1 MNLGFEAQQSSTK
14 TKLEERGIEFNLG
27 APVTGSVSTNDSV
40 VVSSGDGKIRFFR
53 PNNDPYV
60 VQAHKGVILCMATN
74 GNYVLT
80 GGDDGRFLK
89 TSNNG
94 DIKEI
99 ANFGSQWV
107 DSVASHEFN
116 YACSSGRKAYLW
128 SNDKE
133 NATTLDNPSTVG
145 GLAFDSSGNRLAVSS
160 YGGVNVWEKGHRRWK
175 SSRFVWKG
183 SHGKVTFSPNGKYLV
198 SSMQE
203 NEVHGWRIRDKIDLA
218 MSGYPAKIKSFTWAG
233 DTPYLVTSGASE
245 AICWPFDGKDGP
257 LGRKPVCVADG
268 GKQNATVV
276 ENLPG
281 ENAVFTGFQDGS
293 VLLSEID
300 ETKKAFPIRSQ
311 TGSEVSVISISSDK
325 SHILIGDIKGRVL
338 WSPLWA
344 GEM

>member
-1 MNLGFEAQQSSTK
+1 MKLGLKDQQSSTK

-27 APVTGSVSTNDSV
+27 APVTGVVSTKDSV
-40 VVSSGDGKIRFFR
+40 VVGFGDGKLRFFR
-53 PNNDPYV
+53 PNNEPDV
-60 VQAHKGVILCMATN
+60 LQAHNGVILCMATN
-74 GNYVLT
+74 GNFVLT

-89 TSNNG
+89 ISNNG
-94 DIKEI
+94 NIEEI
-99 ANFGSQWV
+99 INFGTQWV
-107 DSVASHEFN
+107 DNVAAHEFS
-116 YACSSGRKAYLW
+116 YACSSGKKAYLW
-128 SNDKE
+128 TSDRDKI
-133 NATTLDNPSTVG
+133 TTLENPSTVG
-145 GLAFDSSGNRLAVSS
+145 GLAFDRTGNRLAVSS
-160 YGGVNVWEKGHRRWK
+160 YGGVTLWQKGTRRWK
-175 SSRFVWKG
+175 SSRFIWKG

-198 SSMQE
+198 SAMQE

-218 MSGYPAKIKSFTWAG
+218 MSGYPAKIKSFSWVG

-300 ETKKAFPIRSQ
+300 ETKKAYPIRNQ
-311 TGSEVSVISISSDK
+311 TGAEVSVISISSDK
-325 SHILIGDIKGRVL
+325 SYILIGDIKGRVL

>member
-1 MNLGFEAQQSSTK
+1 MKLGLEAQQSSTK

-53 PNNDPYV
+53 PNNEPNV
-60 VQAHKGVILCMATN
+60 VQAHKGVVLCMATN

-203 NEVHGWRIRDKIDLA
+203 NEIHGWRIRDKIDLA

-257 LGRKPVCVADG
+257 LGRKPICVADG

-276 ENLPG
+276 ENLPA

>member
-1 MNLGFEAQQSSTK
+1 MNLGLKAQQSSTK

-53 PNNDPYV
+53 PNNEPNV
-60 VQAHKGVILCMATN
+60 VQAHKGVVLCMATN

-160 YGGVNVWEKGHRRWK
+160 YGGVNVWEKGNRRWK

-257 LGRKPVCVADG
+257 LGRKPICVADG

-276 ENLPG
+276 ENLPA